1 MPPCHSNCCEKR
13 RDIRQLSRFYHNS
26 SMRATA
32 PKTHGPDLASLL
44 SYGDIFDRRHCYIAG
59 MALIDVSDLT
69 KIFRRPQ
76 KRPGLL
82 GSFRHLIERRFTD
95 HVAVDH
101 LNLSVERGEAVAYVG
116 PNGAGKSTT
125 VKMLTG
131 ILVPTSGDIRVAGLT
146 PHRDRVANA
155 RNIGVVFGQRTQLWW
170 DLPVR
175 DSLELLRDMHG
186 IPEARFRRT
195 VERLDAVLK
204 LTEILPS
211 TARRLSLG
219 QRMRADLAAALIHE
233 PAIVYLDE
241 PTIGLDI
248 AVKDQVRAFVKQL
261 IAEGTTVMLTTHDLG
276 DIEDICHR
284 IVILDEGR
292 LLYDG
297 DLQAVKD
304 NYARERT
311 MHFQVATPIT
321 DPAALAVRLPGAT
334 ITRGDS
340 DREIAVTFD
349 RLAIAAGDVLS
360 AVFEHAEVVEV
371 EIDEAAIEHVVRKVY
386 AGELKLA
393 AQRAKE
399 AA

>member
-1 MPPCHSNCCEKR
+1 
-13 RDIRQLSRFYHNS
+13 
-26 SMRATA
+26 
-32 PKTHGPDLASLL
+32 
-44 SYGDIFDRRHCYIAG
+44 
-59 MALIDVSDLT
+59 
-69 KIFRRPQ
+69 
-76 KRPGLL
+76 
-82 GSFRHLIERRFTD
+82 
-95 HVAVDH
+95 
-101 LNLSVERGEAVAYVG
+101 
-116 PNGAGKSTT
+116 
-125 VKMLTG
+125 
-131 ILVPTSGDIRVAGLT
+131 
-146 PHRDRVANA
+146 
-155 RNIGVVFGQRTQLWW
+155 
-170 DLPVR
+170 
-175 DSLELLRDMHG
+175 MHG